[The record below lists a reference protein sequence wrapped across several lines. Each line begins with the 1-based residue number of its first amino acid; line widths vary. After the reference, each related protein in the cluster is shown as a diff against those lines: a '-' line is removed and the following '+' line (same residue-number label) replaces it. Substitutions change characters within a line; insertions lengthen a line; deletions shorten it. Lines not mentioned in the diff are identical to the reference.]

1 MHSSYTMK
9 KYITII
15 IITTVILSESGLAQ
29 TINKISQKQVSI
41 ETSISGKLFGTLTL
55 PENTAKKTPIALI
68 IAGSGP
74 TDRDGNNSMM
84 KNNSLRLLAEQLA
97 QNGIGSVR
105 YDKRGVAESISAARS
120 ESELRFENYIS
131 DAKDWINWIKSNHPH
146 SKIIVIGH
154 SEGSLIGMIA
164 AAENANAFVSIAGA
178 GRTADIILKEQL
190 GSQPKVIKDICFQML
205 DSLKIG
211 KTKDSIN
218 PILFSLFRPSVQPY
232 LISWFNYD
240 PQIQLKNLHKPS
252 LIIQGNNDIQVTTE
266 DANLLYNANPK
277 NKLIIIDKMNHIF
290 KLVEG
295 DRKINVDT
303 YNNPSLPIAPL
314 LIENIVKF
322 IKSKEVMH

>member
-1 MHSSYTMK
+1 MK
-9 KYITII
+9 KII
-15 IITTVILSESGLAQ
+15 VIILIITVILCESTLSQ
-29 TINKISQKQVSI
+29 TIDKLSLKEVTI
-41 ETSISGKLFGTLTL
+41 ETSISGRLIGTLTM
-55 PENTAKKTPIALI
+55 PENKTKNTPIALI

-84 KNNSLRLLAEQLA
+84 KNYSLKLLAEQLA
-97 QNGIGSVR
+97 LNGIGSVR
-105 YDKRGVAESISAARS
+105 YDKRGVAGSISAAKS

-131 DAKDWINWIKSNHPH
+131 DAKDWINWIKINNPR

-164 AAENANAFVSIAGA
+164 AAENADAFVSIAGA
-178 GRTADIILKEQL
+178 GRAIDIVLKEQL
-190 GSQPKVIKDICFQML
+190 GSQPKMIKDISFQII

-211 KTKDSIN
+211 KMKDSIN
-218 PILFSLFRPSVQPY
+218 PMLFSLFRPSVQPY

-240 PQIQLKNLHKPS
+240 PQIQIKYLHKPS

-266 DANLLYNANPK
+266 DANLLYKANPK

-295 DRKINVDT
+295 DRKTNVDT

-314 LIENIVKF
+314 LVENIVKF
-322 IKSKEVMH
+322 IKSKDVMH

>member
-1 MHSSYTMK
+1 MHSTYTMK
-9 KYITII
+9 KYIAIFLIPII
-15 IITTVILSESGLAQ
+15 LLCKSTFSQTVDKLS
-29 TINKISQKQVSI
+29 INNISI
-41 ETSISGKLFGTLTL
+41 ETSISGRLIGTLTM
-55 PENTAKKTPIALI
+55 PENKTKKTPIALI

-84 KNNSLRLLAEQLA
+84 KNNSLKLLAEQLA

-105 YDKRGVAESISAARS
+105 YDKRGVAESISATRA

-131 DAKDWINWIKSNHPH
+131 DAKDWINWIKSNYPH

-240 PQIQLKNLHKPS
+240 PQIQIKALNKPS

-277 NKLIIIDKMNHIF
+277 NKLIIIDKMNHLF
-290 KLVEG
+290 KLVDG
-295 DRKINVDT
+295 DRKANVDS
-303 YNNPSLPIAPL
+303 YNNPNLPIAPL
-314 LIENIVKF
+314 LIESIVKF
-322 IKSKEVMH
+322 ISSKDVMH

>member
-1 MHSSYTMK
+1 MCEST
-9 KYITII
+9 
-15 IITTVILSESGLAQ
+15 LSQ
-29 TINKISQKQVSI
+29 TIDKLSLNEVTI
-41 ETSISGKLFGTLTL
+41 ETSISGKLHGILTM
-55 PENTAKKTPIALI
+55 PEKKKKKTPIALI

-84 KNNSLRLLAEQLA
+84 KNNSLRLLSEQLA

-105 YDKRGVAESISAARS
+105 YDKRGVAGSISAARS

-131 DAKDWINWIKSNHPH
+131 DAKDWINWIKINNPH

-164 AAENANAFVSIAGA
+164 ATESADAFISIAGA
-178 GRTADIILKEQL
+178 GRAIDIVLKEQL
-190 GSQPKVIKDICFQML
+190 GSQPKMIKDISFQII

-218 PILFSLFRPSVQPY
+218 PILYSLFRPSVQPY
-232 LISWFNYD
+232 LISWFKYD
-240 PQIQLKNLHKPS
+240 PQIQIRNLHKPS

-322 IKSKEVMH
+322 IKSKDVMH

>member
-1 MHSSYTMK
+1 
-9 KYITII
+9 
-15 IITTVILSESGLAQ
+15 
-29 TINKISQKQVSI
+29 
-41 ETSISGKLFGTLTL
+41 
-55 PENTAKKTPIALI
+55 
-68 IAGSGP
+68 
-74 TDRDGNNSMM
+74 
-84 KNNSLRLLAEQLA
+84 LAEQLA
-97 QNGIGSVR
+97 LNGIGSVR

-131 DAKDWINWIKSNHPH
+131 DAKDWINWIKINNPH

-164 AAENANAFVSIAGA
+164 ATESADAFISIAGA
-178 GRTADIILKEQL
+178 GRAIDIVLKEQL
-190 GSQPKVIKDICFQML
+190 GSQPKMIKNISFQII

-218 PILFSLFRPSVQPY
+218 PILYSLFRPSVQPY
-232 LISWFNYD
+232 LISWFKYD
-240 PQIQLKNLHKPS
+240 PQIQIKNLHKPS

-266 DANLLYNANPK
+266 DANLLYNSNPK

-322 IKSKEVMH
+322 IKSKDVMH

>member
-1 MHSSYTMK
+1 MSKST
-9 KYITII
+9 
-15 IITTVILSESGLAQ
+15 LSQ
-29 TINKISQKQVSI
+29 TIDKLSLKEVTI
-41 ETSISGKLFGTLTL
+41 ETSISGKLYGTLTM
-55 PENTAKKTPIALI
+55 PEKKKKKTPIALI

-84 KNNSLRLLAEQLA
+84 KNNSLKLLAEQLA
-97 QNGIGSVR
+97 LNGIGSVR
-105 YDKRGVAESISAARS
+105 YDKRGVAGSISAARS

-131 DAKDWINWIKSNHPH
+131 DAKDWINWIKINNPH

-164 AAENANAFVSIAGA
+164 ATENADAFISIAGA
-178 GRTADIILKEQL
+178 GRAIDIVLKEQL
-190 GSQPKVIKDICFQML
+190 GSQPKMIKDISFQII

-218 PILFSLFRPSVQPY
+218 PMLFSLFRPSVQPY
-232 LISWFNYD
+232 LISWFKYD
-240 PQIQLKNLHKPS
+240 PQIQIKNLHKPS

-266 DANLLYNANPK
+266 DANLLYKANPK

-322 IKSKEVMH
+322 IKSKDVMH

>member
-1 MHSSYTMK
+1 MSKST
-9 KYITII
+9 
-15 IITTVILSESGLAQ
+15 L
-29 TINKISQKQVSI
+29 SQKIDKLSLKEVTI
-41 ETSISGKLFGTLTL
+41 ETSISGKLHGILTM
-55 PENTAKKTPIALI
+55 PEKKKKKTPIALI

-84 KNNSLRLLAEQLA
+84 KNNSLKLLAEQLA
-97 QNGIGSVR
+97 LNGIGSVR
-105 YDKRGVAESISAARS
+105 YDKRGVAGSISAARS

-131 DAKDWINWIKSNHPH
+131 DAKDWINWIKINNPH

-164 AAENANAFVSIAGA
+164 ATENADAFISIAGA
-178 GRTADIILKEQL
+178 GRAIDIVLKEQL
-190 GSQPKVIKDICFQML
+190 GSQPKMIKDISFQII

-218 PILFSLFRPSVQPY
+218 PMLFSLFRPSVQPY
-232 LISWFNYD
+232 LISWFKYD
-240 PQIQLKNLHKPS
+240 PQIQIKNLHKPS

-266 DANLLYNANPK
+266 DANLLYKANPK

-322 IKSKEVMH
+322 IKSKDVMH

>member
-1 MHSSYTMK
+1 MCEST
-9 KYITII
+9 
-15 IITTVILSESGLAQ
+15 LSQ
-29 TINKISQKQVSI
+29 TIDKLSLKEVTI
-41 ETSISGKLFGTLTL
+41 ETSISGKLHGTLTM
-55 PENTAKKTPIALI
+55 PEKKKKKTPIALI

-97 QNGIGSVR
+97 LNGIGSVR
-105 YDKRGVAESISAARS
+105 YDKRGVAGSISAARS

-131 DAKDWINWIKSNHPH
+131 DAKDWINWIKINNPH

-164 AAENANAFVSIAGA
+164 ATESADAFISIAGA
-178 GRTADIILKEQL
+178 GRAIDIVLKEQL
-190 GSQPKVIKDICFQML
+190 GSQPKMIKDISFQII

-218 PILFSLFRPSVQPY
+218 PILYSLFRPSVQPY
-232 LISWFNYD
+232 LISWFKYD
-240 PQIQLKNLHKPS
+240 PQIQIRNLHKPS

-322 IKSKEVMH
+322 IKSKDVMH

>member
-1 MHSSYTMK
+1 MK
-9 KYITII
+9 IYISIFLISIVTFCK
-15 IITTVILSESGLAQ
+15 SGLSQ
-29 TINKISQKQVSI
+29 TVDRANLKEISI

-55 PENTAKKTPIALI
+55 PENTTKKTPIGLI

-84 KNNSLRLLAEQLA
+84 KNNSLKLLAEQLA
-97 QNGIGSVR
+97 LNGIGSVR
-105 YDKRGVAESISAARS
+105 YDKRGVAESMSAARS

-131 DAKDWINWIKSNHPH
+131 DAKDWINWIKSNYPH

>member
-1 MHSSYTMK
+1 MCEST
-9 KYITII
+9 
-15 IITTVILSESGLAQ
+15 LSQ
-29 TINKISQKQVSI
+29 TIDKLSLKEVTI
-41 ETSISGKLFGTLTL
+41 ETSISGKLHGTLTM
-55 PENTAKKTPIALI
+55 PEKKKKKTPIALI

-84 KNNSLRLLAEQLA
+84 KNNSLKLLAEQLA
-97 QNGIGSVR
+97 LNGIGSVR
-105 YDKRGVAESISAARS
+105 YDKRGVAGSISAARS

-131 DAKDWINWIKSNHPH
+131 DAKDWINWIKINNPH

-164 AAENANAFVSIAGA
+164 ATESADAFISIAGA
-178 GRTADIILKEQL
+178 GRAIDIVLKEQL
-190 GSQPKVIKDICFQML
+190 GSQPKMIKDISFQII

-218 PILFSLFRPSVQPY
+218 PILYSLFRPSVQPY
-232 LISWFNYD
+232 LISWFKYD
-240 PQIQLKNLHKPS
+240 PQIQIKNLHKPS
-252 LIIQGNNDIQVTTE
+252 LIIQGNNDIQVTSE

-295 DRKINVDT
+295 DRKANVDT

-322 IKSKEVMH
+322 ILSKNVMH